1 MSDSI
6 SPSSRIALITG
17 GEGDL
22 AKVLVKKLQSEGY
35 IVHAPGKN
43 ELDVSSSENVIRYI
57 SALPRLDLLI
67 HSAGVCQ
74 DAIVLKMTEEDFSRS
89 LEINL
94 SGGFYV
100 SRAAL
105 KIMSKQRH
113 GHIVMIGSFSA
124 LKGPVGQAN
133 YAAAKAG
140 LIGLT
145 QSLAQ
150 EYGSRNIRVNC
161 VLPGFLETKMT
172 AGLTPD
178 VREKFRQSHA
188 LGHFNTTTQVADFI
202 SFLDQQLPHTSGQI
216 FNLDSRV
223 HRWT

>member
-1 MSDSI
+1 
-6 SPSSRIALITG
+6 
-17 GEGDL
+17 
-22 AKVLVKKLQSEGY
+22 
-35 IVHAPGKN
+35 
-43 ELDVSSSENVIRYI
+43 
-57 SALPRLDLLI
+57 
-67 HSAGVCQ
+67 
-74 DAIVLKMTEEDFSRS
+74 MTEEDFSRS

-172 AGLTPD
+172 AGLTPNA
-178 VREKFRQSHA
+178 REKFRQSHA

-216 FNLDSRV
+216 FNLDSRI

>member
-1 MSDSI
+1 
-6 SPSSRIALITG
+6 
-17 GEGDL
+17 
-22 AKVLVKKLQSEGY
+22 
-35 IVHAPGKN
+35 
-43 ELDVSSSENVIRYI
+43 
-57 SALPRLDLLI
+57 
-67 HSAGVCQ
+67 
-74 DAIVLKMTEEDFSRS
+74 
-89 LEINL
+89 
-94 SGGFYV
+94 
-100 SRAAL
+100 
-105 KIMSKQRH
+105 
-113 GHIVMIGSFSA
+113 MIGSFSA

-178 VREKFRQSHA
+178 VREKFHQSHA

-216 FNLDSRV
+216 FNLDSRIY
-223 HRWT
+223 RWT